1 MVSATTEQN
10 NEIYNL
16 QSRGRRKSSFAGSI
30 NTFAERGGVNSEIQ
44 SSPSP
49 DSRERRKSSF
59 ASSINTFAE
68 RGGVNSEDS
77 LATSATKLPQL
88 VTGTEKGSPPIPMSP
103 KASATSPRALKIKAD
118 SLDVDEQTDSPSLQP
133 KKNFFQNMVNAVCD
147 ESETKLDPMRALMCA
162 GRSSF
167 ADGEDDPRTDAQKKV
182 HKAAMRAEIRNKLL
196 RKTMKAPSPHKS
208 PSKNR
213 SKPSLGV
220 AADYIKE
227 KKRSSLLSATK
238 LDCEDFDDLSDDS
251 EDVGMDAF
259 LGSIK
264 DVLCQ

>member
-10 NEIYNL
+10 NEIYKL
-16 QSRGRRKSSFAGSI
+16 QPRG
-30 NTFAERGGVNSEIQ
+30 Q
-44 SSPSP
+44 
-49 DSRERRKSSF
+49 RKSSF

-68 RGGVNSEDS
+68 RGGVNLEIQSSPSPDA

-88 VTGTEKGSPPIPMSP
+88 ITGTEKGSPPIPMSP

-118 SLDVDEQTDSPSLQP
+118 SLDVDEQPDSPSLQP
-133 KKNFFQNMVNAVCD
+133 KKIFFQNMDNAVCD

-182 HKAAMRAEIRNKLL
+182 HKAKMRAEIRSKLL
-196 RKTMKAPSPHKS
+196 RKSLKAPSPHKS
-208 PSKNR
+208 PSKLR
-213 SKPSLGV
+213 FKPSLGV

-227 KKRSSLLSATK
+227 KKRSALLSATK